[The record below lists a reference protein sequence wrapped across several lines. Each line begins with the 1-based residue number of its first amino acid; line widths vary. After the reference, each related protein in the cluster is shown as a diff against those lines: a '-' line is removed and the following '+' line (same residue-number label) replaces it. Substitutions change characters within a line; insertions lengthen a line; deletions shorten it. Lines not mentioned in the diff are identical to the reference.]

1 MNAPGRGE
9 FNRTKCQMAK
19 FSQQLSG
26 IVLSHYKFGSHL
38 NSKGKAIDPEK
49 EKKSL
54 CMQGRS

>member
-1 MNAPGRGE
+1 MNAPGRSA

-19 FSQQLSG
+19 FSQQLSR
-26 IVLSHYKFGSHL
+26 IVLPHDKFGSHL

-54 CMQGRS
+54 CRQGRS